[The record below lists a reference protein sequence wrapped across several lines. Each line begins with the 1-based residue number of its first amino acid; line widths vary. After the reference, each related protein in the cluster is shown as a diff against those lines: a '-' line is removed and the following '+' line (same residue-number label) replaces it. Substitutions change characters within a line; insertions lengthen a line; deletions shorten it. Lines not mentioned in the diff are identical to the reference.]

1 MFCILNEKMVQKMIE
16 KDNSHKG
23 NSKKSPAVFL
33 DRDGV
38 LCKEKS
44 YITRLEDLESFR
56 IQKIVLMSF
65 TKKAAWRFALQTNQ
79 LSRAA

>member
-44 YITRLEDLESFR
+44 YITRLEDLEIFPYTKDC
-56 IQKIVLMSF
+56 IDEFHQKGCLAI
-65 TKKAAWRFALQTNQ
+65 
-79 LSRAA
+79 